1 MKQQC
6 RRPQAD
12 IAAIGAT
19 RRTQPKMT
27 TVEVNLL
34 AARYGVTPWKVRHV
48 RRKYA
53 LAHGLVPAPRGRVPR
68 ARSEWIADILVLIRL
83 RQALTVKG
91 IAQLMSCAPSDIA
104 NAVRRAR
111 READRMPDAPSQV
124 DNLLARARQSDFLRS
139 SSDTRRKVEE
149 IVGTMV
155 SIRTGGVAAKST
167 ARELSPRAHG

>member
-27 TVEVNLL
+27 TVEVKLL

-48 RRKYA
+48 RREYA
-53 LAHGLVPAPRGRVPR
+53 LVHGLAPSPRGRVPR

-83 RQALTVKG
+83 RQALTTKG
-91 IAQLMSCAPSDIA
+91 IARLMCCAPSDIA

-111 READRMPDAPSQV
+111 READRVPDAPSQV
-124 DNLLARARQSDFLRS
+124 DNLLARAWQSDFLRS

-149 IVGTMV
+149 LVGPMV
-155 SIRTGGVAAKST
+155 SIRTRGTAAQSS
-167 ARELSPRAHG
+167 AREFSPRADG